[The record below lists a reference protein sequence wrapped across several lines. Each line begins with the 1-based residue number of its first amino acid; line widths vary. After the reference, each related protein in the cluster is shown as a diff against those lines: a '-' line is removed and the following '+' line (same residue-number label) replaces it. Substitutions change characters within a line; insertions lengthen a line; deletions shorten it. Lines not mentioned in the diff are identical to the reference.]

1 MRRWRPPSPACTTG
15 AQRTPGG
22 RGWTELQVANVL
34 PADFADV
41 ALVGYQIT
49 FTTAAVFHGQ
59 P

>member
-1 MRRWRPPSPACTTG
+1 M
-15 AQRTPGG
+15 
-22 RGWTELQVANVL
+22 ANVL